1 MPIYDFECSNPGCK
15 QIAEHV
21 VGLNATTVECPSC
34 GHEAHKLFSPMGAG
48 TFNQG
53 AAWIR
58 SVLEV
63 VAKDSTKPHTRE
75 FLKNPTRENM
85 QRWMKGEGIRHLE
98 DGEKPAKI
106 DHAADHKRRTAYAER
121 RHFERRAITLR
132 GGR

>member
-1 MPIYDFECSNPGCK
+1 MPIYDFECSNPDCK
-15 QIAEHV
+15 RVAEHV
-21 VGLNATTVECPSC
+21 VGLNTTTVACPSC
-34 GHEAHKLFSPMGAG
+34 GSEASKVFSPMGAG
-48 TFNQG
+48 AFNQD

-63 VAKDSTKPHTRE
+63 VAKDSAKPHTRE
-75 FLKNPTRENM
+75 FLKSPTRENM
-85 QRWMKGEGIRHLE
+85 QRWMRAEGIRHLE

-106 DHAADHKRRTAYAER
+106 DYDAEHKRRTEYAER